1 MLYTKLFSHEKRTGI
16 AYIFMSVDHFSKEN
30 NTKLVLKNYNNE
42 MKIKCTRIIAGFDG
56 IIQLLYCSFIYEEDI
71 KWIAV

>member
-56 IIQLLYCSFIYEEDI
+56 TCILYSCYIVVS
-71 KWIAV
+71 